1 MSYQE
6 MFSELFFGYI
16 ALFIVVKIN
25 GKTQITQITPF
36 DLISSLV
43 LGNLLGDGIYDSE
56 ATLAKI
62 LFSVFTWGAL
72 ILVTEFLTQ
81 KSVKARKLLEGDASV
96 VIKHGAIQWKEL
108 KRNRLDT
115 DQLMQLL
122 RTKDTF
128 SVSEVAFAILE
139 NDGTVSVLKKSD
151 FDTPTKQDLKIQR
164 EKEFL
169 PVVVIS
175 DGKIMKRALN
185 SLEKD
190 ENWVHKKLKEADLS
204 LKQVCFAEWDSK
216 QLHLHT
222 Y

>member
-1 MSYQE
+1 MSYHE
-6 MFSELFFGYI
+6 MFTELFLGYI

-43 LGNLLGDGIYDSE
+43 LGNILGDGIYDKE
-56 ATLAKI
+56 ANLPKI
-62 LFSVFTWGAL
+62 LFSIFVWGAL
-72 ILVTEFLTQ
+72 IFFTEVLTQ
-81 KSVKARKLLEGDASV
+81 KSMWARKFLEGDASV

-122 RTKDTF
+122 RAKDTF
-128 SVSEVAFAILE
+128 AVSEVAYAILE
-139 NDGTVSVLKKSD
+139 NDGTISVLKKSN
-151 FDTPTKQDLKIQR
+151 FDTPTKQDLKIQM

-169 PVVVIS
+169 PVVIIS
-175 DGKIMKRALN
+175 DGKIIKRALN
-185 SLEKD
+185 SLKKD
-190 ENWVHKKLKEADLS
+190 EKWVHKKLSESNLS

>member
-1 MSYQE
+1 MSYHE

-16 ALFIVVKIN
+16 ALFIVVKFL
-25 GKTQITQITPF
+25 GKTQISQITPF

-43 LGNLLGDGIYDSE
+43 LGNILGDGIYDTE
-56 ATLAKI
+56 ANLPKI
-62 LFSVFTWGAL
+62 LFSIFIWGVL
-72 ILVTEFLTQ
+72 IYITEIFTQ
-81 KSVKARKLLEGDASV
+81 KSIKARKLLEGDAAV
-96 VIKHGAIQWKEL
+96 VIKNGAIQWSEL

-122 RTKDTF
+122 RAKDIF

-139 NDGTVSVLKKSD
+139 NDGTISALKKSN
-151 FDTPTKQDLKIQR
+151 FDLPTKQDLKIQLD
-164 EKEFL
+164 KEFL
-169 PVVVIS
+169 PLVIIS
-175 DGKIMKRALN
+175 DGKIIER
-185 SLEKD
+185 SLLTLKKD
-190 ENWVHKKLKEADLS
+190 EKWVHKKLTEANLS